1 MTWITTTEAAQRL
14 GVKRATLYAYVSR
27 GLLHSARRPGRQES
41 LFDRAE
47 IDALA
52 ATSRASGAPQ
62 SVLRFRSV
70 ASAVT
75 SHVDG
80 DLLYRGVPIAEVVTA
95 HTVESGGAFVV
106 GAPADPVTPSSQ
118 SAPRS
123 GSDDLSPRGPAAR
136 TRDDAITAA
145 FLGSLP
151 LERRLPA
158 AVQAL
163 AAADPFV
170 ADLDPD
176 RVRRTALS
184 TIAGAVRLLPAG
196 GDPGPD
202 GNLAATLVS
211 ALRGGGPVPAPD
223 ADLMRVLLLCLLDH
237 GLAASTVAARVA
249 ASARA
254 GLHDCLAAAYAAMSG
269 PLHGA
274 APIAAQALI
283 ADPRPAGETIA
294 AALRRHG
301 GVPGFGHF
309 LYPGGDPRAD
319 VVLEVLWRR
328 RGTTRLRRRVEA
340 LAAVVADRSGALPN
354 CDFASAAALHA
365 LGLPAESGE
374 VVFQVARSYG
384 VAAHVVEEYAEQP
397 LRWRARDAVG

>member
-1 MTWITTTEAAQRL
+1 MPWITTTEAAQRL

-27 GLLHSARRPGRQES
+27 GLLRSTRRPGRQES

-62 SVLRFRSV
+62 PVLRFRSV

-80 DLLYRGVPIAEVVTA
+80 DLLYRGVPLAEFVAA

-106 GAPADPVTPSSQ
+106 GTPPDQVDPASQ
-118 SAPRS
+118 SA
-123 GSDDLSPRGPAAR
+123 DDLPPHGPAR
-136 TRDDAITAA
+136 TRDDAATAA

-202 GNLAATLVS
+202 RDLAATLVS
-211 ALRGGGPVPAPD
+211 ALRGGGPAPAPD

-283 ADPRPAGETIA
+283 ADRRPAGETITA
-294 AALRRHG
+294 AVRRHG

-309 LYPGGDPRAD
+309 LYPGGDPRTD
-319 VVLEVLWRR
+319 VVFEALWRR
-328 RGTTRLRRRVEA
+328 RGTIRLRRRVEA
-340 LAAVVADRSGALPN
+340 LAGVVADRSGALPN